1 MKSKFAIHIIFSIVI
16 LIGCNKKNVQLPLI
30 EVDGIEEIQNH
41 SSIWIFYE
49 ASKEDNLAV
58 LNKNNKLLNTHWIFN
73 IDKRLTMGKIVP
85 ILEEMQENRNKD
97 SMHKIEG
104 MLNYFSYANVVSENI
119 SLVKFDSIN
128 FIHEARKIEKY
139 PFENSEKS
147 IIELEITNDIYLID
161 QGRIDPDRLEYK
173 LNNITSQDTLM
184 NPKITLCYPE
194 NLTYQN
200 YLSVKALLS
209 KLKLEV
215 DKNEYIYTIK

>member
-1 MKSKFAIHIIFSIVI
+1 MKLKFAIHFIFSIVI
-16 LIGCNKKNVQLPLI
+16 LTGCNKKNVQLPLI

-49 ASKEDNLAV
+49 ASKEDTLAV
-58 LNKNNKLLNTHWIFN
+58 LNKNNKLLNTNWVFN
-73 IDKRLTMGKIVP
+73 IDKRLTMGKIIP

-97 SMHKIEG
+97 SMHKLKG
-104 MLNYFSYANVVSENI
+104 MLNYFSYANVDSENI
-119 SLVKFDSIN
+119 SLVKFDSIT
-128 FIHEARKIEKY
+128 FISEARKIGKY
-139 PFENSEKS
+139 SYENSEKS
-147 IIELEITNDIYLID
+147 IIELDITNGTYLIN
-161 QGRIDPDRLEYK
+161 QERIDPDRLEYR
-173 LNNITSQDTLM
+173 LNNITSRDTLM
-184 NPKITLCYPE
+184 NPKIMLHYPE